1 MNELMNLMLDLEL
14 IGKIEKYGFTL
25 VGVFDPE
32 GNEPGFVYTIGLT
45 ERGWPEVIMIGNI
58 HPMIAEQFLSEMIAN
73 WGKAEKVIMGDN
85 LDLIQFQDKSVHPIR
100 VIDVNQNK
108 AEQKYACRAK
118 HLYPDR
124 DVKYVQALIPDR
136 FGRFPDEPE
145 YDQSKQAQPIIK

>member
-1 MNELMNLMLDLEL
+1 MEDAIRLMLDLEL
-14 IGKIEKYGFTL
+14 MTKIEMYGYTM

-32 GNEPGFVYTIGLT
+32 GNDPGFVYTIGLT

-58 HPMIAEQFLSEMIAN
+58 HPMIAEQFLADMIAK

-85 LDLIQFQDKSVHPIR
+85 LDVIQFQDRSVHPIR

-108 AEQKYACRAK
+108 AAENYAIQAK
-118 HLYPDR
+118 RFYPEHN
-124 DVKYVQALIPDR
+124 VKYVQALIPDR